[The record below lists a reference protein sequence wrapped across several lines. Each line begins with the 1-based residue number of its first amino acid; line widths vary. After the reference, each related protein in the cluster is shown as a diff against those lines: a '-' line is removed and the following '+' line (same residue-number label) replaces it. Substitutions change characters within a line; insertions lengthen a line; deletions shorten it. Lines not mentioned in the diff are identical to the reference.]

1 MENENT
7 PKEFELTTEKVVMFI
22 IEVVLIIS
30 GLATLYS
37 LIWANWPAFQ
47 LSATI
52 FVTMIIGIIFG
63 YWMVDMME
71 RLTKK

>member
-1 MENENT
+1 MENEKD
-7 PKEFELTTEKVVMFI
+7 PKEVELTSEKVVMFI
-22 IEVVLIIS
+22 IDVVLIIS
-30 GLATLYS
+30 GLSALYS

-52 FVTMIIGIIFG
+52 FVTMIVGIIFG
-63 YWMVDMME
+63 YWIENIVE

>member
-30 GLATLYS
+30 
-37 LIWANWPAFQ
+37 
-47 LSATI
+47 
-52 FVTMIIGIIFG
+52 
-63 YWMVDMME
+63 
-71 RLTKK
+71 

>member
-7 PKEFELTTEKVVMFI
+7 PKEIELTTEKVVMFI

-30 GLATLYS
+30 GLSTLYS
-37 LIWANWPAFQ
+37 LIWANWPAVQ

-52 FVTMIIGIIFG
+52 FVTMIIGIIIG